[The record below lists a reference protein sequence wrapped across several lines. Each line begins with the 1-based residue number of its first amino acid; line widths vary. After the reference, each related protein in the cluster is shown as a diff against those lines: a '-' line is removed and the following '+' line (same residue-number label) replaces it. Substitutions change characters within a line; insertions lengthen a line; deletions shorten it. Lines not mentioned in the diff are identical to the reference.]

1 MHVLSSA
8 IALYPTTL
16 ILRVGAPE
24 AITTFTVNVH
34 VRYPVQIMMSKRTLY
49 QPTDED
55 CARLR
60 HAAISWAQEVAG
72 DAGAIFLD
80 TETTGLDDRAEII
93 EISLLAA
100 SGDVLLDTLVRPQTR
115 IPPDAQAVHGISNAM
130 VADAPDWPDVCRQ
143 LLEIIEARRIVVYNA
158 EFDFRMVSQM
168 NRRHRLMHN
177 LNTWQCAMQQYS
189 GFAGVWHARYGNFRW
204 HRLDDA
210 VAKFG
215 HPPGGHRALADAR
228 ACKLVVDG
236 MARSV

>member
-16 ILRVGAPE
+16 ILRGAGQV
-24 AITTFTVNVH
+24 AIATFTVNVH
-34 VRYPVQIMMSKRTLY
+34 MLYPVLIMMSKRSIY
-49 QPTDED
+49 QPTDD
-55 CARLR
+55 DRARLR

-80 TETTGLDDRAEII
+80 TETTGLDDHAEII
-93 EISLLAA
+93 EISLMAA
-100 SGDVLLDTLVRPQTR
+100 SGDVLLDTLVCPQSR

-130 VADAPDWPDVCRQ
+130 VADAPQWPDVCRL
-143 LLEIIEARRIVVYNA
+143 LLEIIDGRRIVVYNA

-168 NRRHRLMHN
+168 NGRHRLSHN
-177 LNTWQCAMQQYS
+177 LSAWQCAMQQYS

-210 VAKFG
+210 VAQFG

-236 MARSV
+236 MARSA